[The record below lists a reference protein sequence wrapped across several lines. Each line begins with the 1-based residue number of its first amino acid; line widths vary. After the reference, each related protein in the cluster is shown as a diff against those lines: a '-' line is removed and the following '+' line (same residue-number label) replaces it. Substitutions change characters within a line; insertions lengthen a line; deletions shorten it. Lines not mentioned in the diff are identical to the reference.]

1 MKSNYSFLLLLLF
14 CACGAE
20 DTPSSP
26 TEVRSE
32 LDMLLNQ
39 IPAALQQVFTE
50 PTMEECGEFALINQ
64 VEINIENNTW
74 NATNLTAGS
83 YGQCI
88 YQYSNAGENWVGWKW
103 SYPHTA
109 VGINAYPQLIYGKKP
124 WHSGST
130 TTALPIEIDQIERLK
145 AQYAVAISRN
155 EGEYNLAFD
164 NWISSAAS
172 SRPEE
177 IQFEFMIWEDYHEII
192 PFGDFIANV
201 VTPNGAYDLY
211 TGEPT
216 WEPEGTNWI
225 YVAFVRTSKRTE
237 GTVDIDLL
245 LQYLVDQGIVPGESY
260 LSSIEFGTEIGNSKG
275 YAVIKSFDI
284 NLE

>member
-14 CACGAE
+14 CACKAE
-20 DTPSSP
+20 DSSSST

-32 LDMLLNQ
+32 LALLLGQ
-39 IPAALQQVFTE
+39 IPTELQQVFTAA
-50 PTMEECGEFALINQ
+50 TVEECGEFTLINKG
-64 VEINIENNTW
+64 EINIENNTW
-74 NATNLTAGS
+74 NATNLAPNS
-83 YGQCI
+83 YEQCI
-88 YQYSNAGENWVGWKW
+88 YQYNNWVGWKW
-103 SYPHTA
+103 SYPDTA
-109 VGINAYPQLIYGKKP
+109 EGINAYPQLIYGKKP
-124 WHSGST
+124 WHNGST

-164 NWISSAAS
+164 NWISSAVS

-177 IQFEFMIWEDYHEII
+177 ILFEFMIWEDYHEII

-216 WEPEGTNWI
+216 WEPEGTNWTYI
-225 YVAFVRTSKRTE
+225 AFVRTSKRTE

-245 LQYLVDQGIVPGESY
+245 LQYLVDQAIVPSDSY

-284 NLE
+284 SLE

>member
-1 MKSNYSFLLLLLF
+1 MRSSYSFLLLLLF
-14 CACGAE
+14 CACKAE
-20 DTPSSP
+20 NDTSSP
-26 TEVRSE
+26 TEDRSE
-32 LDMLLNQ
+32 LALLLDQ
-39 IPAALQQVFTE
+39 MPIELQQVFIA
-50 PTMEECGEFALINQ
+50 PTVEECDAFSLINQ
-64 VEINIENNTW
+64 AEINIENNTW
-74 NATNLTAGS
+74 NATNLAPGS
-83 YGQCI
+83 YEQCI
-88 YQYSNAGENWVGWKW
+88 YQYNIIEENWVGWKW
-103 SYPHTA
+103 SYPDIA
-109 VGINAYPQLIYGKKP
+109 EGINAYPQLIYGKKP

-130 TTALPIEIDQIERLK
+130 TTALPVEIDQIERLK

-201 VTPNGAYDLY
+201 ITPNGAYDLY

-216 WEPEGTNWI
+216 WEPEGTNWTYI
-225 YVAFVRTSKRTE
+225 AFVRTSKRTE

-245 LQYLVDQGIVPGESY
+245 LQYLVNQDIVPGESY

-275 YAVIKSFDI
+275 YAVIKSFNI
-284 NLE
+284 SLE

>member
-14 CACGAE
+14 CACKAE
-20 DTPSSP
+20 DTSSST

-32 LDMLLNQ
+32 LDLLIGQ
-39 IPAALQQVFTE
+39 IPTELQQIFTAAAV
-50 PTMEECGEFALINQ
+50 EECGEFSLINKG
-64 VEINIENNTW
+64 EINIENNTW
-74 NATNLTAGS
+74 NATNLEPNS
-83 YGQCI
+83 YEQCI
-88 YQYSNAGENWVGWKW
+88 YQYNNWVGWKW
-103 SYPHTA
+103 SYPDTA
-109 VGINAYPQLIYGKKP
+109 EGINAYPQLIYGKKP
-124 WHSGST
+124 WHNGST
-130 TTALPIEIDQIERLK
+130 TTALPIEIDRIERLK

-164 NWISSAAS
+164 NWISSAVS

-177 IQFEFMIWEDYHEII
+177 ILFEFMIWEDYHEII

-216 WEPEGTNWI
+216 WEPEGSNWTYI
-225 YVAFVRTSKRTE
+225 AFVRTSKRTE

-245 LQYLVDQGIVPGESY
+245 LQYLVDQAIVPSDSY

-284 NLE
+284 SLE

>member
-14 CACGAE
+14 CACKAE
-20 DTPSSP
+20 DTSSST

-32 LDMLLNQ
+32 LALLIGQ
-39 IPAALQQVFTE
+39 IPTELQEIFTAAAV
-50 PTMEECGEFALINQ
+50 EECGEFSLINKG
-64 VEINIENNTW
+64 EINIENNTW
-74 NATNLTAGS
+74 NATNLAPNS
-83 YGQCI
+83 YEQCI
-88 YQYSNAGENWVGWKW
+88 YQYNNWVGWKW
-103 SYPHTA
+103 SYPDTA
-109 VGINAYPQLIYGKKP
+109 EGINAYPQLIYGKKP
-124 WHSGST
+124 WHNGST

-164 NWISSAAS
+164 NWISSAVS

-177 IQFEFMIWEDYHEII
+177 ILFEFMIWEDYHEII

-201 VTPNGAYDLY
+201 VTPNGTYDLY
-211 TGEPT
+211 TGQPA
-216 WEPEGTNWI
+216 WEPEGTNWT

-245 LQYLVDQGIVPGESY
+245 LQYLLDQAIVPRNSY

-284 NLE
+284 SLE

>member
-14 CACGAE
+14 CACKAE
-20 DTPSSP
+20 DTSSSTTEVKSELALLLGQIP
-26 TEVRSE
+26 TE
-32 LDMLLNQ
+32 
-39 IPAALQQVFTE
+39 LQQVFTAAAV
-50 PTMEECGEFALINQ
+50 EECGEFTLINKG
-64 VEINIENNTW
+64 EINIENNIW
-74 NATNLTAGS
+74 NATNLAPNS
-83 YGQCI
+83 YEQCI
-88 YQYSNAGENWVGWKW
+88 YQYNNWVGWKW
-103 SYPHTA
+103 SYPDTA
-109 VGINAYPQLIYGKKP
+109 EGINAYPQLIYGKKP
-124 WHSGST
+124 WHNGST
-130 TTALPIEIDQIERLK
+130 TTALPIEIGQIERLK

-164 NWISSAAS
+164 NWISSAVS

-177 IQFEFMIWEDYHEII
+177 ILFEFMIWEDYHEII

-216 WEPEGTNWI
+216 WEPEGTNWT

-245 LQYLVDQGIVPGESY
+245 LQYLVDQAIVPSDSH

-284 NLE
+284 SLE

>member
-14 CACGAE
+14 CACKAE
-20 DTPSSP
+20 DSSST

-32 LDMLLNQ
+32 LALLLGQ
-39 IPAALQQVFTE
+39 IPTELQQVFTAAAV
-50 PTMEECGEFALINQ
+50 EECGEFTLINKG
-64 VEINIENNTW
+64 EINIENNTW
-74 NATNLTAGS
+74 NATNLAPNS
-83 YGQCI
+83 YEQCI
-88 YQYSNAGENWVGWKW
+88 YQYNNWVGWKW
-103 SYPHTA
+103 SYPDTA
-109 VGINAYPQLIYGKKP
+109 EGINAYPQLIYGKKP
-124 WHSGST
+124 WHNGST

-164 NWISSAAS
+164 NWISSAVS

-177 IQFEFMIWEDYHEII
+177 ILFEFMIWEDYHEII
-192 PFGDFIANV
+192 PFGDFITNV

-216 WEPEGTNWI
+216 WEPEGTNWTYI
-225 YVAFVRTSKRTE
+225 AFIRTSKRTE

-245 LQYLVDQGIVPGESY
+245 LQYLVDQAIVLSDSY

-284 NLE
+284 SLE

>member
-14 CACGAE
+14 CACKAE
-20 DTPSSP
+20 DTSSST

-32 LDMLLNQ
+32 LDLLIGQ
-39 IPAALQQVFTE
+39 IPTELQQIFTAAAV
-50 PTMEECGEFALINQ
+50 EECGEFSLIYKG
-64 VEINIENNTW
+64 EINIENNTW
-74 NATNLTAGS
+74 NATNLEPNS
-83 YGQCI
+83 YEQCI
-88 YQYSNAGENWVGWKW
+88 YQYNNWVGWKW
-103 SYPHTA
+103 SYPDTA
-109 VGINAYPQLIYGKKP
+109 EGINAYPQLIYGKKP
-124 WHSGST
+124 WHNGST

-164 NWISSAAS
+164 NWISSAVS

-177 IQFEFMIWEDYHEII
+177 ILFEFMIWEDYHEII

-201 VTPNGAYDLY
+201 VTPNGTYDLY
-211 TGEPT
+211 TGQPA
-216 WEPEGTNWI
+216 WEPEGTNWT

-245 LQYLVDQGIVPGESY
+245 LQYLLDQAIVPRNSY

-284 NLE
+284 SLE

>member
-14 CACGAE
+14 CACKAE
-20 DTPSSP
+20 DSSSST

-32 LDMLLNQ
+32 LALLLGQ
-39 IPAALQQVFTE
+39 IPTELQQVFTAAAV
-50 PTMEECGEFALINQ
+50 EECGEFTLINKG
-64 VEINIENNTW
+64 EINIENNTW
-74 NATNLTAGS
+74 NATNLAPNS
-83 YGQCI
+83 YEQCI
-88 YQYSNAGENWVGWKW
+88 YQYNNWVGWKW
-103 SYPHTA
+103 SYPDTA
-109 VGINAYPQLIYGKKP
+109 EGINAYPQLIYGKKP
-124 WHSGST
+124 WHNGST

-164 NWISSAAS
+164 NWISSAVS

-177 IQFEFMIWEDYHEII
+177 ILFEFMIWEDYHEII
-192 PFGDFIANV
+192 PFGDFITNV

-216 WEPEGTNWI
+216 WEPEGTNWTYI
-225 YVAFVRTSKRTE
+225 AFIRTSKRTE

-245 LQYLVDQGIVPGESY
+245 LQYLVDQAIVLSDSY

-284 NLE
+284 SLE

>member
-14 CACGAE
+14 CACKAE
-20 DTPSSP
+20 DTSSST

-32 LDMLLNQ
+32 LALLIGQ
-39 IPAALQQVFTE
+39 IPTELQEIFTRAAV
-50 PTMEECGEFALINQ
+50 EECGEFSLINKG
-64 VEINIENNTW
+64 EINIENNTW
-74 NATNLTAGS
+74 NATNLAPNS
-83 YGQCI
+83 YEQCI
-88 YQYSNAGENWVGWKW
+88 YQYNNWVGWKW
-103 SYPHTA
+103 SYPDTA
-109 VGINAYPQLIYGKKP
+109 EGINAYPQLIYGKKP
-124 WHSGST
+124 WHNGST

-164 NWISSAAS
+164 NWISSAVS

-177 IQFEFMIWEDYHEII
+177 ILFEFMIWEDYHEII

-201 VTPNGAYDLY
+201 VTPNGTYDLY
-211 TGEPT
+211 TGQPA
-216 WEPEGTNWI
+216 WEPEGTNWT

-245 LQYLVDQGIVPGESY
+245 LQYLLDQAIVPRNSY

-284 NLE
+284 SLE

>member
-14 CACGAE
+14 CACKAE
-20 DTPSSP
+20 DTSSST

-32 LDMLLNQ
+32 LALLIGQ
-39 IPAALQQVFTE
+39 IPTELQEIFTAAAV
-50 PTMEECGEFALINQ
+50 EECGEFSLINKG
-64 VEINIENNTW
+64 EINIENNTW
-74 NATNLTAGS
+74 NATNLAPNS
-83 YGQCI
+83 YEQCI
-88 YQYSNAGENWVGWKW
+88 YQYNNWVGWKW
-103 SYPHTA
+103 SYPDTA
-109 VGINAYPQLIYGKKP
+109 EGINAYPQLIYGKKP
-124 WHSGST
+124 WHNGST

-164 NWISSAAS
+164 NWIYSAVS

-177 IQFEFMIWEDYHEII
+177 ILFEFMIWEDYHEII

-201 VTPNGAYDLY
+201 VTPNGTYDLY
-211 TGEPT
+211 TGQPA
-216 WEPEGTNWI
+216 WEPEGTNWT

-245 LQYLVDQGIVPGESY
+245 LQYLLDQAIVPRNSY

-284 NLE
+284 SLE

>member
-1 MKSNYSFLLLLLF
+1 MKSRYSFLLFVLI
-14 CACGAE
+14 CACEAENVASTPAE
-20 DTPSSP
+20 D
-26 TEVRSE
+26 RSE
-32 LDMLLNQ
+32 LALLLDQ
-39 IPAALQQVFTE
+39 IPMELQKVFIE
-50 PTMEECGEFALINQ
+50 PTVEECGDFSLINQ
-64 VEINIENNTW
+64 AEINIENNTW
-74 NATNLTAGS
+74 NATNLAPGS
-83 YGQCI
+83 YEQCI
-88 YQYSNAGENWVGWKW
+88 YQYNNAENWVGWKW
-103 SYPHTA
+103 SYPATA
-109 VGINAYPQLIYGKKP
+109 EGINAYPQLIYGKKP

-145 AQYAVAISRN
+145 VQYAVAISRN

-201 VTPNGAYDLY
+201 VTPNGTYDLY
-211 TGEPT
+211 TGEPS
-216 WEPEGTNWI
+216 WEPEGTNWTYI
-225 YVAFVRTSKRTE
+225 AFVRTSKRTE

-275 YAVIKSFDI
+275 FAVIKSFNI